1 MKTIAF
7 FNNKGGVGK
16 TTLIYHLAWMFAD
29 LGKRV
34 VAADFDPQANLTAI
48 TLSQDMLEEIAEDRL
63 ASIYD
68 VIAPVI
74 SGDAPV
80 APTVFDVSERFG
92 LLAGD
97 LELSFVEDALSATWA
112 DGLNESKLV
121 KSRGLRASAS
131 LATAVRDAGASF
143 GADIALIDVGPNLGA
158 INRAALLGAD
168 FVIVPVA
175 PDIFS
180 LKGLTNVG
188 NGLRFWRE
196 GWAKRVDGA
205 PNEPTG
211 GWPIGK
217 MEPLGYVVSRFSIYK
232 GDQARH
238 FSRWINRVPLIFH
251 RDVLGESFPAPAT
264 VQEDDASLAWLKDY
278 HSLMAMAHESRKPI
292 FHLKPSDGAIG
303 GHQQAVLTAYKDFKE
318 LAYVIAERAGVD
330 MP

>member
-16 TTLIYHLAWMFAD
+16 TTLIYHLAWMFSD

-48 TLSQDMLEEIAEDRL
+48 TLSPDILEEIEENKIP
-63 ASIYD
+63 SIYD

-74 SGDAPV
+74 SGDSAVP
-80 APTVFDVSERFG
+80 PTVLEVSERFG

-97 LELSFVEDALSATWA
+97 LELSFVEDALSTTWA
-112 DGLNESKLV
+112 DALSESPLV
-121 KSRGLRASAS
+121 GRRGLRASSS
-131 LATAVRDAGASF
+131 LARAVRDAGTSF
-143 GADIALIDVGPNLGA
+143 NADIALIDVGPNLGA

-188 NGLRFWRE
+188 KGLRSWRE
-196 GWAKRVDGA
+196 AWAKRANGA
-205 PNEPTG
+205 VSVPKD

-238 FSRWINRVPLIFH
+238 FSRWINRVPEVFH
-251 RDVLGESFPAPAT
+251 RDVLGEAFPAPAT
-264 VQEDDASLAWLKDY
+264 VQQDDASLAWLKDY

-292 FHLKPSDGAIG
+292 FHLNRSLNA
-303 GHQQAVLTAYKDFKE
+303 
-318 LAYVIAERAGVD
+318 
-330 MP
+330 